1 MTDPAGRNREVHLGI
16 DVGAMMREALA
27 STHANLVT
35 RPTGRAVRE
44 AIERRIVRDPPP
56 VAVAL
61 IDLTRIRVLDFS
73 CADEVVA
80 GLLLRYLEPD
90 RPHDAFFLFRAIEEV
105 HGHAVGEVLARHG
118 LAAVGTFGRDRFR
131 LLGTV
136 SREEREAWSVLERHG
151 SIAPDRSESL
161 LGARGAALLRRL
173 SRRRLAF
180 RHPAGVATALSA
192 LSHTLRER
200 TSAHPSHPGEHHG
213 P

>member
-1 MTDPAGRNREVHLGI
+1 MTGPAQGRRDGHLGI

-27 STHANLVT
+27 SKHANLVT

-44 AIERRIVRDPPP
+44 AIERRMVRDPPP
-56 VAVAL
+56 LSVAL

-80 GLLLRYLEPD
+80 GLLLRYLPPE
-90 RPHDAFFLFRAIEEV
+90 RPHDAFFLFRAVEEV
-105 HGHAVGEVLARHG
+105 HGHAVSEVLARHR
-118 LAAVGTFGRDRFR
+118 LAAVCTFGKGDFR
-131 LLGTV
+131 LLGAV

-161 LGARGAALLRRL
+161 LGARGPALLGRL
-173 SRRRLAF
+173 SERRLAF
-180 RHPAGVATALSA
+180 RYPAGVSMALSA
-192 LSHTLRER
+192 LSHTLRYH
-200 TSAHPSHPGEHHG
+200 TSTHPSPPGEHHG